1 MIDIN
6 PETNQEVLD
15 EIKTMLARS
24 GYSDTEVTEVSL
36 VPESLKAQYYRAVR
50 GKGGNDG
57 GYRNTKYGKG
67 SRSGHYGKSNYND
80 RNRGDDDYRGG
91 GGGHYKPSF
100 MKGGYNNRR

>member
-36 VPESLKAQYYRAVR
+36 VPESLKA
-50 GKGGNDG
+50 
-57 GYRNTKYGKG
+57 
-67 SRSGHYGKSNYND
+67 
-80 RNRGDDDYRGG
+80 
-91 GGGHYKPSF
+91 
-100 MKGGYNNRR
+100 